1 MIDFWFSLG
10 STYSFLSAM
19 RLPDVARAEGVTF
32 NWRPFSVRRIMREM
46 DNRFLAGK
54 PEKYSYMWRDI
65 SRRAEMLGV
74 PANVPLP
81 HPIAAFDTAN
91 RVALIGMQEG
101 WGVEY
106 TRAAFRAWFEFRQE
120 PGSEPNLSNSI
131 RAAGQDPAR
140 VIALAEDAATDQ
152 AYQAATDEAKA
163 LGIFG
168 APTFVVNKAELFWG
182 DDKLEQ
188 AINWLRLGR
197 VAP

>member
-19 RLPDVARAEGVTF
+19 RVPDLARAEGVAIA
-32 NWRPFSVRRIMREM
+32 WRPFSVRRIMREM

-54 PEKYSYMWRDI
+54 PEKYAYMWRDI
-65 SRRAEMLGV
+65 ARRAAMLGV
-74 PANVPLP
+74 PANVPVP
-81 HPIAAFDTAN
+81 HPLAEFDTAN
-91 RVALIGMQEG
+91 RVAIVGMREG
-101 WGVEY
+101 WGVDY
-106 TRAAFRAWFEFRQE
+106 CRSAFRRWFEFRQE
-120 PGSEPNLSNSI
+120 PGSEPNLSESI

-140 VIALAEDAATDQ
+140 VIALAATEETERQ
-152 AYQAATDEAKA
+152 YQASTDEAKA

-168 APTFVVNKAELFWG
+168 APTFVVNGTELFWG

-188 AINWLRLGR
+188 AITWLRLGR